1 MPVAIVTGGSRG
13 IGRAIAERLGTRGA
27 SVVVNYQSNR
37 PAAEQVV
44 AAIECSGGQA
54 WAVRADVADP
64 AGPRRLFDAA
74 EERFGGVD
82 VFVNNA
88 GVARFGS
95 IAEATDEDFEL
106 MFAVNTKATFV
117 ALREAAKRL
126 RDNGRIVVVSSG
138 ATLTNRPGSGVY
150 GASKAAVEQLV
161 RVLARE
167 LGPRGITA
175 NSVLP
180 GAVRTDALAA
190 SGAIGANQ
198 RIRQSVPL
206 GRMGEPDDIADVV
219 GFLASEE
226 ARWITGAS
234 VPVGGGAF

>member
-13 IGRAIAERLGTRGA
+13 IGRAIAERMGARGA
-27 SVVVNYQSNR
+27 AVVVNYRSNR

-44 AAIECSGGQA
+44 AAIEGSGGQA

-138 ATLTNRPGSGVY
+138 ATLTHRPGSGVY

-167 LGPRGITA
+167 LGSRGITA

-190 SGAIGANQ
+190 SGVIGANQ
-198 RIRQSVPL
+198 QTLQSIPL

>member
-1 MPVAIVTGGSRG
+1 MSVAIVTGGSRG
-13 IGRAIAERLGTRGA
+13 IGRAIARRLGARGA

-37 PAAEQVV
+37 SAAEHV
-44 AAIECSGGQA
+44 AGAIESSGGQA
-54 WAVRADVADP
+54 LTVRADVADA

-82 VFVNNA
+82 IFVNNA
-88 GVARFGS
+88 GSARFGS

-117 ALREAAKRL
+117 ALREAANRL

-138 ATLTNRPGSGVY
+138 ATLTHRPGSGVF

-161 RVLARE
+161 RVLAGE
-167 LGPRGITA
+167 LAPRGITA

-190 SGAIGANQ
+190 ARGIGSM
-198 RIRQSVPL
+198 REIVQSIPL
-206 GRMGEPDDIADVV
+206 GRLGEPDDIADVV
-219 GFLASEE
+219 DFLASDA

-234 VPVGGGAF
+234 VPAGGGAF

>member
-13 IGRAIAERLGTRGA
+13 IGRAIAERLGARGA
-27 SVVVNYQSNR
+27 AVVVNYRSNR
-37 PAAEQVV
+37 QAAEQVV
-44 AAIECSGGQA
+44 ADIEGSGGQA

-138 ATLTNRPGSGVY
+138 ATLTHRPGSGVY

-190 SGAIGANQ
+190 SGVIGANQ
-198 RIRQSVPL
+198 QTLQSIPL

>member
-13 IGRAIAERLGTRGA
+13 IGRAIAERLGARGA
-27 SVVVNYQSNR
+27 AVVVNYRSNR
-37 PAAEQVV
+37 QAAEQVV
-44 AAIECSGGQA
+44 AAIEGSGGQA

-74 EERFGGVD
+74 EECFGGVD

-138 ATLTNRPGSGVY
+138 ATLTHRPGSGVY

-198 RIRQSVPL
+198 QILQSIPL
-206 GRMGEPDDIADVV
+206 GRVGEPDDIADVV
-219 GFLASEE
+219 GFLTSEE

-234 VPVGGGAF
+234 VPAGGGAF

>member
-13 IGRAIAERLGTRGA
+13 IGRAIAERLGARGA
-27 SVVVNYQSNR
+27 AVIVNYRSNR
-37 PAAEQVV
+37 QAAEQVV
-44 AAIECSGGQA
+44 AAIEGSGGQA

-88 GVARFGS
+88 GVGRFGS

-138 ATLTNRPGSGVY
+138 ATLTHRPGSGVY

-180 GAVRTDALAA
+180 GVVRTDALAA

-198 RIRQSVPL
+198 QIVQSIPL

-219 GFLASEE
+219 GFLTSEE

-234 VPVGGGAF
+234 VPAGGGAF

>member
-1 MPVAIVTGGSRG
+1 MSVAIVTGGSRG
-13 IGRAIAERLGTRGA
+13 IGRAIARRLGARGG
-27 SVVVNYQSNR
+27 SVVVNYRSNR
-37 PAAEQVV
+37 SAAEHVA
-44 AAIECSGGQA
+44 AAIESSGGQA
-54 WAVRADVADP
+54 LTVRADVADA

-82 VFVNNA
+82 IFVNNA
-88 GVARFGS
+88 GSARFGS

-106 MFAVNTKATFV
+106 MFTVNTKATFV
-117 ALREAAKRL
+117 ALREAANRL

-138 ATLTNRPGSGVY
+138 TTLTHRPGSGVF

-167 LGPRGITA
+167 LAPRGITA

-190 SGAIGANQ
+190 ARGIGSM
-198 RIRQSVPL
+198 RQIAQSIPL
-206 GRMGEPDDIADVV
+206 GRLGEPDDIADVV
-219 GFLASEE
+219 AFLASDA

-234 VPVGGGAF
+234 VPAGGGAF

>member
-13 IGRAIAERLGTRGA
+13 IGRAIAERLGARGT

-37 PAAEQVV
+37 AAAEQVV
-44 AAIECSGGQA
+44 AGIEDSGGQA
-54 WAVRADVADP
+54 LAVRADVADV
-64 AGPRRLFDAA
+64 AGPRGLFDAA

-88 GVARFGS
+88 GVARFGA

-106 MFAVNTKATFV
+106 MFEVNTKATFV

-138 ATLTNRPGSGVY
+138 ATLTHRPGSGVY

-190 SGAIGANQ
+190 SGVTAANQ
-198 RIRQSVPL
+198 QIAQSTPL

-219 GFLASEE
+219 AFLASEE

>member
-1 MPVAIVTGGSRG
+1 MSVAIVTGGSRG
-13 IGRAIAERLGTRGA
+13 IGRAIARRLGARGA
-27 SVVVNYQSNR
+27 SVVVNYRSNR
-37 PAAEQVV
+37 SAAEHVA
-44 AAIECSGGQA
+44 AAIESSGGQA
-54 WAVRADVADP
+54 LTVLADVADA

-82 VFVNNA
+82 IFVNNA
-88 GVARFGS
+88 GSACFGS
-95 IAEATDEDFEL
+95 IAEATDEGFEL
-106 MFAVNTKATFV
+106 MFTVNTKATFV
-117 ALREAAKRL
+117 ALREAANRL

-138 ATLTNRPGSGVY
+138 TTLTHRPGSGVF

-167 LGPRGITA
+167 LAPRGVTA

-190 SGAIGANQ
+190 ARGIGSM
-198 RIRQSVPL
+198 RQIVQSIPL
-206 GRMGEPDDIADVV
+206 GRLGEPDDIADVV
-219 GFLASEE
+219 AFLASDA

-234 VPVGGGAF
+234 VPAGGGAF

>member
-13 IGRAIAERLGTRGA
+13 IGRAIAERLGARGA
-27 SVVVNYQSNR
+27 AVVVNYRSNR
-37 PAAEQVV
+37 QAAEQVV
-44 AAIECSGGQA
+44 AAIEGSGGQA

-64 AGPRRLFDAA
+64 AGPRKLFDAA

-88 GVARFGS
+88 GIARFGS

-138 ATLTNRPGSGVY
+138 ATLTHRPGSGVY

-198 RIRQSVPL
+198 QIVQSIPL
-206 GRMGEPDDIADVV
+206 GRVGEPDDIADVV
-219 GFLASEE
+219 GFLTSEE

-234 VPVGGGAF
+234 VPAGGGAF

>member
-13 IGRAIAERLGTRGA
+13 IGRAIAERLGARGA
-27 SVVVNYQSNR
+27 AVVVNYRSNR
-37 PAAEQVV
+37 QAAEQVV
-44 AAIECSGGQA
+44 AAIEGSGGQA

-88 GVARFGS
+88 GVGRFGS

-138 ATLTNRPGSGVY
+138 ATLTHRPGSGVY

-167 LGPRGITA
+167 LGSRGITA

-190 SGAIGANQ
+190 SGVIGANQ
-198 RIRQSVPL
+198 QTLQSIPL